1 MKTKIIL
8 VGIIVALCGVILQR
22 EITHAEYKKHIEY
35 EIQDIE
41 ADYYNDGFNACMEQF

>member
-8 VGIIVALCGVILQR
+8 VGIIIALCGVIIHR
-22 EITHAEYKKHIEY
+22 EYTYKEYKIQIEY

-41 ADYYNDGFNACMEQF
+41 ADYYNDGFNACLEQF